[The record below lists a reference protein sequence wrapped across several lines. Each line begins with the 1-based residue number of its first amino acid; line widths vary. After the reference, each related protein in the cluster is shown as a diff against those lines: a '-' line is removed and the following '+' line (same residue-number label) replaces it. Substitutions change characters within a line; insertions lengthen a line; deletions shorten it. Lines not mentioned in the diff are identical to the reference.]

1 MEHGLPRELEDL
13 RAFLPELVA
22 AARKKTP
29 YASALVT
36 QLGGVTVLKAPSQ
49 TRVNP
54 VAPDPGI
61 RITVWDG
68 ATFHSVAT
76 NRLSDHDYLL
86 RLTRELADSVTVKDG
101 PTPETGPA
109 LDRHFRT
116 SFRKDPAAVDVA
128 ARQEL
133 CNRSFAAVTGR
144 DKRIVMA
151 QTFCQSDVEYRLFCD
166 GARLLSSETLRT
178 LFFVMAIGSDAGKQV
193 QNYDFSYGSGG
204 EALDRVDDAWA
215 QKIADETIAALGAE
229 PLPPGE
235 YTCILDPDVSGTLAH
250 ESFGHGC
257 ELDTMMRG
265 AARALFFIG
274 KRVGSDLVNIVDEPG
289 RAGTNGTVFFSD
301 DGVLAEEPVVLVK
314 DGILQP
320 TMMCDRYSY
329 LAMKDRLPGL
339 RQSASGRLES
349 WSHPV
354 YSRMTCTY
362 FLPRTKEQGG
372 QSLDQM
378 ITGTENGI
386 LLERLTSGMED
397 PLGWGVQLQV
407 LHGQEIK
414 AGRLT
419 GRRHYKL
426 GLTGYVPDVLASID
440 AVGTELDTESAGTC
454 GKGHKELVRNAS
466 GGPFVRCRTRLG

>member
-1 MEHGLPRELEDL
+1 M
-13 RAFLPELVA
+13 
-22 AARKKTP
+22 
-29 YASALVT
+29 
-36 QLGGVTVLKAPSQ
+36 TVLKAPSQ

-54 VAPDPGI
+54 VQPDPGI

-76 NRLSDHDYLL
+76 NRLSDPDYLL

-101 PTPETGPA
+101 PLPETGPA

-116 SFRKDPAAVDVA
+116 SFRKDPAAIDVE
-128 ARQEL
+128 ARQAL
-133 CNRSFAAVTGR
+133 CNRIYEQVAGR
-144 DKRIVMA
+144 DQRIVLA
-151 QTFCQSDVEYRLFCD
+151 QAFCQSDVEYRLFCD
-166 GARLLSSETLRT
+166 GTRLLSSETLRT
-178 LFFVMAIGSDAGKQV
+178 LFFALAIGADAGKRV
-193 QNYDFSYGSGG
+193 QNYDFAYGSGW
-204 EALDRVDDAWA
+204 EATDRVDDNWA
-215 QKIADETIAALGAE
+215 HKVADETIAALGAE
-229 PLPPGE
+229 PLQPGE
-235 YTCILDPDVSGTLAH
+235 YTCILDPDVAGTLAH

-265 AARALFFIG
+265 AARALFFVG

-289 RAGTNGTVFFSD
+289 RPGTNGTLFFSD

-329 LAMKDRLPGL
+329 LMMKSRLPGL

-354 YSRMTCTY
+354 YSRMTCSY
-362 FLPRTKEQGG
+362 FLPRTEEQGG

-378 ITGTENGI
+378 IAGTEKGI

-407 LHGQEIK
+407 LHGQQIV

-426 GLTGYVPDVLASID
+426 GLTGYVPDVLASVD

-454 GKGHKELVRNAS
+454 GKGHKEYVRNAS